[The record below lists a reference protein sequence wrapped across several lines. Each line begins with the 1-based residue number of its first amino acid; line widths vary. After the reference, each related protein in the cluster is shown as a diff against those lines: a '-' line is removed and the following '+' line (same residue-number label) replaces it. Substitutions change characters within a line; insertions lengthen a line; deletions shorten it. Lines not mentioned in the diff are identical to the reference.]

1 MTHTSR
7 RTFLKGL
14 GTTLA
19 SIGVVAGSAVVG
31 AQPTGPAGTA
41 LALLDVSDQLE
52 RTNQVDDSQQHVAM
66 LVVEQLHEWVA
77 SERSFTAYDV
87 TRALRMQYPRLCI
100 MHGDVRT
107 VVHSRMRGLVDRQFY
122 WQQRI
127 RFPNGDAL
135 QYVPV

>member
-1 MTHTSR
+1 
-7 RTFLKGL
+7 
-14 GTTLA
+14 
-19 SIGVVAGSAVVG
+19 
-31 AQPTGPAGTA
+31 
-41 LALLDVSDQLE
+41 
-52 RTNQVDDSQQHVAM
+52 
-66 LVVEQLHEWVA
+66 
-77 SERSFTAYDV
+77 
-87 TRALRMQYPRLCI
+87 